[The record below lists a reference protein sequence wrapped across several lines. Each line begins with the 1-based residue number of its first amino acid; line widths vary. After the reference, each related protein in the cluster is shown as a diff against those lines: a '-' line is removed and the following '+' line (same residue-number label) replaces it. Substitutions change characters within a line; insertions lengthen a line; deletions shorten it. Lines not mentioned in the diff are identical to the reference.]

1 MGLDRCR
8 GLRLREGRLGN
19 RFDRTRPRFVRDE
32 IKPRLTI
39 LTNGHTIPR
48 MGEIPIPAKIIFG
61 FSYCDVHT
69 RSVATL
75 ATIVNSY

>member
-1 MGLDRCR
+1 
-8 GLRLREGRLGN
+8 
-19 RFDRTRPRFVRDE
+19 
-32 IKPRLTI
+32 
-39 LTNGHTIPR
+39 